1 MATPPNRPA
10 QPTIKEQRAEKR
22 AAQMEAFKKQ
32 EAARKRNR
40 LLGII
45 GAIVALVLVAG
56 TVTTVIVVNATGG
69 ASPQVDEALTS
80 GDYEER
86 LQLYPGLEATHT
98 ESRVTYDQTPPV
110 GGPHNP
116 AWLNCGVYDEKQQ
129 NENAVHALE
138 HGAVWITYDPASTS
152 AADIAALVAVAPD
165 TYSIVSPYPG
175 IGDAFAI
182 SAWGAQLRFTD
193 PEDPAVTDFL
203 TQFWRSAD
211 SPEPNAPCTGAIDG
225 PGRVS

>member
-10 QPTIKEQRAEKR
+10 QPTIKEQRADKR

-32 EAARKRNR
+32 EATRKRNR

-45 GAIVALVLVAG
+45 GAIVALVLVVG
-56 TVTTVIVVNATGG
+56 TVATVIVLNVAGPP
-69 ASPQVDEALTS
+69 PQAVDDRLVS

-86 LQLYPGLEATHT
+86 LQLYPDLEPTHT

-116 AWLNCGVYDEKQQ
+116 AWLNCGVYDERQQ

-152 AADIAALVAVAPD
+152 DEEVAALVAVAPD

-193 PEDPAVTDFL
+193 PDDPAVTDFL
-203 TQFWRSAD
+203 NQFWRSSDA
-211 SPEPNAPCTGAIDG
+211 PEPTAPCTGAIDG
-225 PGRVS
+225 PGKVS